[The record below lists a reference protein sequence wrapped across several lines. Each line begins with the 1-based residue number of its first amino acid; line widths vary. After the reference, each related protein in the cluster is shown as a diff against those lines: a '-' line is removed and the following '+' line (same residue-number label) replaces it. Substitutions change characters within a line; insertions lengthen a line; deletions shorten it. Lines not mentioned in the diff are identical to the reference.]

1 MCILRSLCLAP
12 AVQKGSC
19 IYLEVTTWTAKSGLG
34 AQEYHSYWDGAPST
48 VTSVWWVALKKKP
61 AILYQYRSIA
71 DIQSHKTFSTF
82 IKAILQPQLKA
93 LAVPHNFN

>member
-12 AVQKGSC
+12 AVQKGAC
-19 IYLEVTTWTAKSGLG
+19 IYLEVTTWTSKSGLV

-48 VTSVWWVALKKKP
+48 VTSVWKVALKKRH
-61 AILYQYRSIA
+61 AILYQFRSIT
-71 DIQSHKTFSTF
+71 DVQSRKRFSTF